1 MLAQLA
7 NSHTSTV
14 YFVQHTARL
23 QGIQRGLQGGQTA
36 IGGGVH
42 LVVGAG
48 QPAKIEQHAIR
59 RAGGDQ
65 FGQTCMVV
73 HQCLPDG
80 PQPGGAQPC
89 VGVFHGGRLNI
100 QRQHPARGSCQAAQK
115 LGVVA
120 VAAGGVHIQS
130 ARLEVG
136 CQKFMAKLHRRKIRH
151 PAADHL
157 AALGQKAELFQ

>member
-1 MLAQLA
+1 M
-7 NSHTSTV
+7 
-14 YFVQHTARL
+14 
-23 QGIQRGLQGGQTA
+23 
-36 IGGGVH
+36 
-42 LVVGAG
+42 VGAG